1 VKLTFLRIWN
11 LVLKEFIQFLR
22 DWLMTAF
29 ILTLPALQLALLAQA
44 TGSRIA
50 HLDVAVLDLDR
61 STASRRL
68 TTTLDN
74 RRELDVRY
82 RPAALSDAR
91 DLLDRGQA
99 TLAVVISPGFA
110 ADLADA
116 TRAPDIQLVVD
127 ASNTVPASHALR
139 AARSAVAA
147 FVEENRFPG
156 TWPQDPSSVV
166 ELRTTVRFN
175 PTLDFRFFSI
185 PAQVGFIVYQVTLTV
200 SSVGLARERELGTL
214 EQLMVMPLRRV
225 ELVVGKAIP
234 ALIVGALN
242 FALMLALAVWG
253 FGVPLRGSLLLLF
266 LLTLLFVVVEIG
278 YGILISSLA
287 RTQQQAIL
295 LVFVLAMVDM
305 TFSGYMVRVKYL
317 PALLRAVA
325 QVVPFRHYLVI
336 IRGVMLKGAGLDALW
351 PHAAAMGLMGVLV
364 MLVAVRSLSRSLD

>member
-1 VKLTFLRIWN
+1 VKLVLLRIWN
-11 LVLKEFIQFLR
+11 LVLQELIQSLR

-44 TGSRIA
+44 TGSGIA

-68 TTTLDN
+68 AVALDN

-82 RPAALSDAR
+82 HPAALSDAR
-91 DLLDRGQA
+91 DLLDRGQV

-116 TRAPDIQLVVD
+116 SCPPSIQLIVD
-127 ASNTVPASHALR
+127 ASNTVPASNALR
-139 AARSAVAA
+139 AARGAVAA
-147 FVEENRFPG
+147 FAEGSRFSG
-156 TWPQDPSSVV
+156 TWSQDPTSVV
-166 ELRTTVRFN
+166 ELRTTVHFN
-175 PTLDFRFFSI
+175 PTLDFRYFSI

-225 ELVVGKAIP
+225 ELVIGKAIP
-234 ALIVGALN
+234 ALIIGALN
-242 FALMLALAVWG
+242 FGLMLAVAVWG

-278 YGILISSLA
+278 YGILISGLA

-305 TFSGYMVRVKYL
+305 TFSGYMVRVKHL

-336 IRGVMLKGAGLDALW
+336 IRGVMLKGSGLGALW
-351 PHAAAMGLMGVLV
+351 PHAAAMGLMGILV